1 LAISPPSDIVLD
13 VARAVDPAG
22 LESARMALEKRASV
36 AGTGVTGAAGAA
48 FPSLASAGLADG
60 REAAAASG
68 KDKPGVA
75 KVYQRFEAVV
85 LQNFLQSIM
94 PKNSEAVFGSGLSGD
109 MWKSELAEQLANVM
123 AKRGGIGIANRL
135 LKERYAEGDKTL
147 PLTGVSA
154 GAHKAEADMQHSL
167 SIAMVQD
174 LQRKLTRP
182 IGAEA
187 PASDTTSTT
196 RL

>member
-1 LAISPPSDIVLD
+1 MAISPPSDIVLD

-22 LESARMALEKRASV
+22 LETARMALEKRASV
-36 AGTGVTGAAGAA
+36 AGAGISGTAGAA
-48 FPSLASAGLADG
+48 FPSVTQAGLAGG
-60 REAAAASG
+60 REAAMAGG
-68 KDKPGVA
+68 KEKPGVA

-94 PKNSEAVFGSGLSGD
+94 PKDSEAVFGSGLSGD

-135 LKERYAEGDKTL
+135 LKERYTEGDKTL
-147 PLTGVSA
+147 PLTGVSE
-154 GAHKAEADMQHSL
+154 GAHKAAADMQHSL

-187 PASDTTSTT
+187 PSSSTASTT